1 MLNSNFIASSDTLA
15 GSPKLEEVAK
25 QINVTRERV
34 RQREIKTLSK
44 LRRIAARKKVR
55 Y

>member
-1 MLNSNFIASSDTLA
+1 MDI
-15 GSPKLEEVAK
+15 
-25 QINVTRERV
+25 TRERA
-34 RQREIKTLSK
+34 RQKEIKTLSK